1 MRTIV
6 AGIVA
11 AIAIAVVVAIA
22 SGPASQTTTARFAT
36 ENVRL

>member
-11 AIAIAVVVAIA
+11 AAVIAVIVGLAT
-22 SGPASQTTTARFAT
+22 GPASQTTTARFAT

>member
-11 AIAIAVVVAIA
+11 AIVIAVIVGLA
-22 SGPASQTTTARFAT
+22 SGPASQTTTVRYAT